1 MRACPRCGA
10 RPLYIVDG
18 SRWQGA
24 RDRGTDQRGARRHDE
39 AVGDEEPPRSPLP
52 PSDPSPLPMSEDER
66 GRRSVGLAASLVIG
80 LIVVGVI
87 FARTTHDE
95 PNGRSGLAGLR
106 PSEASALPG
115 ISPLL
120 PHDPFNRDVVTRSV
134 DHVLDLDTGQVTPLP
149 RAILRSLGETAEGPS
164 AESWYAAAPG
174 GKQLAYVGT
183 DGQGKRQ
190 IFVAGRSAGEPS
202 PGVAGSSVRQV
213 THDPAGAT
221 QPAWSPDGTMIA
233 YEGYGGGEVRN
244 LFVLDVA
251 TGRSTQITD
260 ETFDLCECGLQF
272 TPDGASVVYTDGSGL
287 QSEIRT
293 VPVEGGRSRLLIGV
307 EIGPTNGLLESA
319 SNGAIS
325 PDGSLVT
332 FVGSESGR
340 HGPGRFVANA
350 DGTDRRALPGYASD
364 PAGSWSP
371 DGSQIVCWDGPSF
384 REDGPGARGVILV
397 VDVATGHASRVA
409 RGSGAIWLDE
419 RTLLV
424 EV

>member
-1 MRACPRCGA
+1 MG
-10 RPLYIVDG
+10 
-18 SRWQGA
+18 
-24 RDRGTDQRGARRHDE
+24 
-39 AVGDEEPPRSPLP
+39 
-52 PSDPSPLPMSEDER
+52 EDEP
-66 GRRSVGLAASLVIG
+66 GRRSVGLAAALVIG
-80 LIVVGVI
+80 LIVAGS
-87 FARTTHDE
+87 ALGRSMHDE
-95 PNGRSGLAGLR
+95 PNGRSELAGLR
-106 PSEASALPG
+106 SSVASALTG
-115 ISPLL
+115 ASPLL
-120 PHDPFNRDVVTRSV
+120 PHDPFNKDAVARSV
-134 DHVLDLDTGQVTPLP
+134 DHVLDLDTRQVAPLP
-149 RAILRSLGETAEGPS
+149 SAILRSLGETAEGPS

-174 GKQLAYVGT
+174 GKRLAYVGT
-183 DGQGKRQ
+183 DGQGRRQ

-202 PGVAGSSVRQV
+202 PGVAGSPVRQV
-213 THDPAGAT
+213 THDPTGAT

-251 TGRSTQITD
+251 AGTPTQITD

-272 TPDGASVVYTDGSGL
+272 TPDGTSVVYTGGSGL

-293 VPVEGGRSRLLIGV
+293 VPVEGGRSKLLIGV
-307 EIGPTNGLLESA
+307 EIGPANGLLESA

-340 HGPGRFVANA
+340 PGPVRFVANA
-350 DGTDRRALPGYASD
+350 DGTDRRPLPGYASD

-371 DGSQIVCWDGPSF
+371 DGSQVVCWGGPFSGGDGP
-384 REDGPGARGVILV
+384 ARRGDILV

-409 RGSGAIWLDE
+409 RGSGAIWLGE

>member
-190 IFVAGRSAGEPS
+190 IFVAGRSAGESS
-202 PGVAGSSVRQV
+202 PGVAGSPVRQV

-251 TGRSTQITD
+251 RWRIGRVHGRQRPAERDPNRAGGGGQVEAAHRRGDRSHQRTAGEREQRRHLAGWFARDVRWERVRSPWAGSVRCERGRHRPACAPRIRVGSRGKLVPRRESDRVLGRSQ
-260 ETFDLCECGLQF
+260 LPGGRAGSQGRH
-272 TPDGASVVYTDGSGL
+272 PRRRRRDGACL
-287 QSEIRT
+287 PR
-293 VPVEGGRSRLLIGV
+293 
-307 EIGPTNGLLESA
+307 GP
-319 SNGAIS
+319 
-325 PDGSLVT
+325 
-332 FVGSESGR
+332 
-340 HGPGRFVANA
+340 
-350 DGTDRRALPGYASD
+350 
-364 PAGSWSP
+364 W
-371 DGSQIVCWDGPSF
+371 
-384 REDGPGARGVILV
+384 
-397 VDVATGHASRVA
+397 
-409 RGSGAIWLDE
+409 
-419 RTLLV
+419 
-424 EV
+424 